1 MKIRLITPVFQLVSV
16 CLLLFSVV
24 GHADQSD
31 ERLDDL
37 FITLQNSLDV
47 DVLEE
52 TESSIWKIWYESG
65 RDDINVLM
73 EEGGRAAQ
81 AGEMAIA
88 ESLYTRV
95 IETLP
100 EFSEGWNR
108 RATVRFYQNDY
119 HGSLADIQ
127 RTLYLEPRH
136 FGAFW
141 GLGMILGS
149 KGQFSAAIEAFERL
163 LELKPGA
170 PDARPRIEMLREEMA
185 KSAV

>member
-1 MKIRLITPVFQLVSV
+1 MKIRLMNSVFHLILV
-16 CLLLFSVV
+16 CLLLVPAV
-24 GHADQSD
+24 GHTDQSD
-31 ERLDDL
+31 ERLDEL
-37 FITLQNSLDV
+37 FITLQISLDAS
-47 DVLEE
+47 VLQE

-88 ESLYTRV
+88 ESLYSKV

-119 HGSLADIQ
+119 DGSLADIQ

-149 KGQFSAAIEAFERL
+149 KGQYSAAIEAFERL
-163 LELKPGA
+163 IELKPNT